1 MFSQYFA
8 SVFVAVAFVIFC
20 FEVLRRGYVQEK
32 FAVSWLT
39 ASVVALILALFP
51 TATKELSSFLSIKTP
66 SNFLFFFSI
75 TFLAFINIQLILE
88 MGRMKIQIQAL
99 AEKLAQNTIRKPP
112 QE

>member
-8 SVFVAVAFVIFC
+8 SVFVAVTFVVFC

-39 ASVVALILALFP
+39 ASLMALILALFP
-51 TATKELSSFLSIKTP
+51 TVTKELSDFLSIKTP

-75 TFLAFINIQLILE
+75 TFLAVINIQLILE

-99 AEKLAQNTIRKPP
+99 AENFAQNTIRKPS

>member
-20 FEVLRRGYVQEK
+20 FEVLRKGYVQEK
-32 FAVSWLT
+32 FAISWLT
-39 ASVVALILALFP
+39 ASLVALILALFP
-51 TATKELSSFLSIKTP
+51 TATKELSSLFSIKTP

-75 TFLAFINIQLILE
+75 TFLAVINMQLILE

-99 AEKLAQNTIRKPP
+99 AEKFTQNTFRKPP